1 MFCTKC
7 GHKLEGEEKFC
18 TLCGAQMGGA
28 AVAETNGS
36 PEPVAISDQKEVDM
50 WKYMLLEETNEKKL
64 VEKLNELGRQNW
76 EAVAYTIAM
85 GAMGKGHHFVL
96 LKQKVG

>member
-1 MFCTKC
+1 MSCNKC
-7 GHKLEGEEKFC
+7 GHNLAGEAKFC
-18 TLCGAQMGGA
+18 THC
-28 AVAETNGS
+28 GS
-36 PEPVAISDQKEVDM
+36 PVQEDAQVETDDQSTAARMSNPKEVDIH
-50 WKYMLLEETNEKKL
+50 KYMLLEETNEKKL

>member
-7 GHKLEGEEKFC
+7 GHKSEGEVDFC
-18 TLCGAQMGGA
+18 TQCGARMSDA
-28 AVAETNGS
+28 ASEQTEN
-36 PEPVAISDQKEVDM
+36 PPNPLTKSDQMEAKM

-64 VEKLNELGRQNW
+64 VEKLNELGRANW

-96 LKQKVG
+96 LKQKIA